1 MTLIIITIIIII
13 IILIIITYQLCAR
26 YLRKKHVLGSR
37 VLQLFMVYAI
47 IIIISYIS
55 IGGHSPRQA

>member
-1 MTLIIITIIIII
+1 
-13 IILIIITYQLCAR
+13 
-26 YLRKKHVLGSR
+26 
-37 VLQLFMVYAI
+37 MVYAIIIVI